1 MGFQG
6 GAELS
11 PCLPHLLDKYIKDL
25 TSHLLKKIPGSL
37 IDTHDFISRPT
48 GTLFACS
55 QLFTADVTSLYPNIP
70 WTDSIDASTDFY
82 TENLQFLITYTSK
95 KYVSSSKTTTFQ
107 THSYAHINQLYD
119 SFQRKTIF
127 SSY

>member
-70 WTDSIDASTDFY
+70 WTDGIDASTAFY
-82 TENLQFLITYTSK
+82 TENLQTY
-95 KYVSSSKTTTFQ
+95 
-107 THSYAHINQLYD
+107 SYANLNQFYYP
-119 SFQRKTIF
+119 FQRQTIF
-127 SSY
+127 SSD